1 MAPRYWAT
9 GAARSCTT
17 DVMTD
22 GSKLVEVG
30 TFLQQERW
38 KAVQLAKLQG
48 MSIRRMARE
57 LGIHRETVRR
67 TFLLNFDSR

>member
-1 MAPRYWAT
+1 
-9 GAARSCTT
+9 
-17 DVMTD
+17 MTD

-38 KAVQLAKLQG
+38 KAVQQAKLQG